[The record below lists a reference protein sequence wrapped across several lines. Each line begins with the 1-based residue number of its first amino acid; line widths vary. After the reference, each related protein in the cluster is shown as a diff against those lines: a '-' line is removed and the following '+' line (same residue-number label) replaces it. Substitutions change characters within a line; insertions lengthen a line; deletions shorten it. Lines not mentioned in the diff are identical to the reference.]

1 MRLAEYIKKRA
12 QTDAQAAEE
21 AVQNNVE
28 RETMA
33 EALGILGVETE
44 EGADES

>member
-1 MRLAEYIKKRA
+1 MRLADYIKKRA
-12 QTDAQAAEE
+12 QADAQAAEE
-21 AVQNNVE
+21 AAQNNAE
-28 RETMA
+28 CETMA

>member
-1 MRLAEYIKKRA
+1 MRLADYIKKRA

-21 AVQNNVE
+21 AAQNNAE

-44 EGADES
+44 GVADES